1 MCTAA
6 AEAHPS
12 RARCLRE
19 GYLVPADA
27 MYSTSEELVEERV
40 GEADWLVATPPCKW
54 LSTAPKLKKEA
65 AVLRARETKVRTRRD
80 TMTITNAVLK
90 FKPKAV
96 IIEQT
101 SGLRSHHRM
110 LYDEM
115 QEALLRL
122 PYVWRHSL
130 VRAEEV
136 GAPHARAR
144 LVWAGV
150 RIAGAWALEG
160 RADGPSAGGDGR
172 RC

>member
-1 MCTAA
+1 MTGSVAIS
-6 AEAHPS
+6 HPEVAR
-12 RARCLRE
+12 RARRHATSVNAGRAPGSGATLTNKSYFSLNSDGRSSSCA
-19 GYLVPADA
+19 GPA
-27 MYSTSEELVEERV
+27 TI
-40 GEADWLVATPPCKW
+40 
-54 LSTAPKLKKEA
+54 A
-65 AVLRARETKVRTRRD
+65 A
-80 TMTITNAVLK
+80 I
-90 FKPKAV
+90 

-150 RIAGAWALEG
+150 RRAGAWVLEG